1 MWDNWPPKLLIADEV
16 GLGKTI
22 QAGLILRQA
31 WMSGRAKRILV
42 MTPAS
47 VLKQWQVELREKFNL
62 NWPIYDGKALHWYP
76 SPGFQGPTEKPVSR
90 DTWHQEPFVLVS
102 SHLMRRRDRLP
113 ELLEQAEPWDLIVL
127 DEAHHARRSGG
138 IQSGKLSGPNR
149 LLTLMQR
156 LKARTQ
162 GLVLLTATPMQVDPV
177 EVWDLLQLLGL
188 SPEWDAEN
196 FLRFFKVAASPAP
209 SHEEMAYLAK
219 LFRAME
225 RDHGP
230 ISDATAERLAPGQS
244 RLKAKKILRKLRDG
258 SSIPLRQLETE
269 ERKAAIKIMQAHTP
283 VRVLI
288 SRHTRELL
296 RKYYEAGKLSTPIAT
311 RNVKDEFIALSDAER
326 QAYDAV
332 EDYIST
338 TYNNAAIGQE
348 RNAVGFVMT
357 IYRRRLA
364 SSFHALANTLTDRL
378 TKLQGSDQQLSL
390 LATEENLPDDLAFGE
405 ETPDLDEAAQ
415 LEATARNL
423 EETADLQD
431 LLEQVRALPTD
442 TKALKLE
449 KLLTQL
455 QRDGYRQVIIF
466 TQFTDTLD
474 FLRQH
479 LVSTLGLSIMCF
491 SGRGGELQE
500 RDGRWRKISREETK
514 QRFRNQEAEILLCT
528 DAAAEGLN
536 FQFCGALVNYD
547 MPWNPMRVEQRIGRI
562 DRLGQT
568 HPLIRIY
575 NLHYEDTVETD
586 VYIALRDRIDLF
598 ETFVG
603 RLQPILA
610 KLTGAITNLALAS
623 RDERD
628 RDRDALLAQLQE
640 DVLETNQQGFDL
652 DAVTADDLE
661 EPIRP
666 QSAYTLNDLHG
677 ILMHSTLLPPGTTV
691 TSAGKKDFAYL
702 CPGMARPIRVTT
714 DPEFYDENSDSV
726 ELWSPGSPLFPDA
739 PITQIHENIDK
750 LLFQRTLQ
758 Q

>member
-1 MWDNWPPKLLIADEV
+1 
-16 GLGKTI
+16 
-22 QAGLILRQA
+22 
-31 WMSGRAKRILV
+31 
-42 MTPAS
+42 
-47 VLKQWQVELREKFNL
+47 
-62 NWPIYDGKALHWYP
+62 
-76 SPGFQGPTEKPVSR
+76 
-90 DTWHQEPFVLVS
+90 
-102 SHLMRRRDRLP
+102 
-113 ELLEQAEPWDLIVL
+113 
-127 DEAHHARRSGG
+127 
-138 IQSGKLSGPNR
+138 
-149 LLTLMQR
+149 
-156 LKARTQ
+156 
-162 GLVLLTATPMQVDPV
+162 
-177 EVWDLLQLLGL
+177 
-188 SPEWDAEN
+188 
-196 FLRFFKVAASPAP
+196 
-209 SHEEMAYLAK
+209 
-219 LFRAME
+219 
-225 RDHGP
+225 
-230 ISDATAERLAPGQS
+230 
-244 RLKAKKILRKLRDG
+244 
-258 SSIPLRQLETE
+258 
-269 ERKAAIKIMQAHTP
+269 
-283 VRVLI
+283 
-288 SRHTRELL
+288 
-296 RKYYEAGKLSTPIAT
+296 
-311 RNVKDEFIALSDAER
+311 
-326 QAYDAV
+326 
-332 EDYIST
+332 
-338 TYNNAAIGQE
+338 
-348 RNAVGFVMT
+348 MT